1 MPTIAEKW
9 FLDGK
14 AEGKLEGKAEG
25 VAEGQI
31 KGKVEEKIQTAEKM
45 IAMGMSDEQIEKITA
60 LDNEKI
66 KELRVNK
73 KSS

>member
-14 AEGKLEGKAEG
+14 AEGKAEG
-25 VAEGQI
+25 VIEG
-31 KGKVEEKIQTAEKM
+31 KIEDAQKM

-60 LDNEKI
+60 LDSEKI
-66 KELRVNK
+66 KELRASR